1 MVELRGDGAPNIR
14 VLPDDLANQI
24 AAGEVVER
32 PASVVKELCENAIDA
47 GATRI
52 EISIEGGG
60 VVSTSVADDGCG
72 IPLAQLSLALQRHAT
87 SKIQTLHDLEHIG
100 SFGFR
105 GEALPSIASV
115 SRFTIES
122 RIPGE
127 SSGSALSL
135 EGGGPA
141 TVAPC
146 GMPKGTRVIVRDLF
160 YNVPARRKFLRAL
173 ATESAHVT
181 EVVEHV
187 ALGRPEV
194 TVTLDRDGRRV
205 REILRADGRASR
217 VAGVLEGWDLAR
229 CHGSRG
235 PLSVEAFLSRPEK
248 ARVGAGSLRMFVNG
262 RPVRDRALSRAV
274 AHAYG
279 GMLDPGRFPVGVVY
293 LDLPPE
299 LVDVNVHPQKSEVRF
314 ADGRAV
320 GDAVYRIVESSLGA
334 RFTGQLGL
342 GSSRGFAPPSTAR
355 AEAPE
360 PSASARDEAKPAPV
374 WSGSGELGPAAL
386 TTPAPVP
393 YPAFSGPPGTTLDAQ
408 TIPAGARFLS
418 QVKLTY
424 LICET
429 EDGLLILDQHAAAER
444 VTFDR
449 LKRALESRDV
459 AMQTLL
465 MPEVIEVGSEAAAMI
480 EELHDQALAMGL
492 DVRPA
497 GPTQVAVHAI
507 PQLLVRARP
516 ETLVTALV
524 GELSRSGG
532 PGFKAAV
539 ELALA
544 TMACHGSVRAGDR
557 VSPDEA
563 QALLA
568 ALADVRFG
576 GHCPHG
582 RPIVTRLSF
591 RELELRVGRR

>member
-1 MVELRGDGAPNIR
+1 M
-14 VLPDDLANQI
+14 
-24 AAGEVVER
+24 
-32 PASVVKELCENAIDA
+32 
-47 GATRI
+47 
-52 EISIEGGG
+52 
-60 VVSTSVADDGCG
+60 
-72 IPLAQLSLALQRHAT
+72 
-87 SKIQTLHDLEHIG
+87 
-100 SFGFR
+100 
-105 GEALPSIASV
+105 
-115 SRFTIES
+115 SRFAIES
-122 RIPGE
+122 RPHAE
-127 SSGSALSL
+127 SSGWALSL
-135 EGGGPA
+135 EAGGPA
-141 TVAPC
+141 SVAPC
-146 GMPKGTRVIVRDLF
+146 GMPKGTRVVVRDLF
-160 YNVPARRKFLRAL
+160 FNVPARRKFLRAL

-229 CHGSRG
+229 CQGSRG
-235 PLSVEAFLSRPEK
+235 PLAVEAFLSRPEK

-262 RPVRDRALSRAV
+262 RPVKDRTLSRAV

-320 GDAVYRIVESSLGA
+320 ADALYRIIESSLGA

-342 GSSRGFAPPSTAR
+342 GTSRPIARPAGALGEAESPIRRGEPGDARPEAVWAGSGALPPSPTQTQTQTHA
-355 AEAPE
+355 
-360 PSASARDEAKPAPV
+360 
-374 WSGSGELGPAAL
+374 
-386 TTPAPVP
+386 PAPVP
-393 YPAFSGPPGTTLDAQ
+393 YPAFAGAPGFSPDAQ
-408 TIPAGARFLS
+408 SIPVGARFLA
-418 QVKLTY
+418 QVRLTY
-424 LICET
+424 LVCET
-429 EDGLLILDQHAAAER
+429 DDGLLILDQHAAAER

-449 LKRALESRDV
+449 LKRALESREV

-465 MPEVIEVGSEAAAMI
+465 LPEVIEVGSEAAALV
-480 EELHDQALAMGL
+480 EEVQAQALAMGL

-516 ETLVTALV
+516 ETLVTALI

-568 ALADVRFG
+568 ALAEVRFG